1 MTLPSTLHQ
10 PLAPQAQGLM
20 SAFRFVLVAPSH
32 AGNIGSVVR
41 AMKTM
46 GLEDLVVVRPRE
58 ADFVNHPQARALA
71 SGAGDLLAKARRV
84 ESLPEAVEDCEFVVA
99 VSAAPR
105 EFGPLPRT
113 PAEVAAEAIDL
124 LRQRRVARVAM
135 VFGTERTG
143 LLIHEMQLCQALVS
157 IPANPAYS
165 SLNLSQAAQ
174 IVAFSLRQQLM
185 LSEAS
190 PAPAG
195 RGDAEPLARHADV
208 ERLHAHVEQ
217 ALVAIGYLDPAEPKR
232 LMPRLRRLLS
242 RTTLEASEVDLLHGI
257 CRQMEKLAAGAKP

>member
-1 MTLPSTLHQ
+1 
-10 PLAPQAQGLM
+10 
-20 SAFRFVLVAPSH
+20 
-32 AGNIGSVVR
+32 
-41 AMKTM
+41 
-46 GLEDLVVVRPRE
+46 
-58 ADFVNHPQARALA
+58 
-71 SGAGDLLAKARRV
+71 
-84 ESLPEAVEDCEFVVA
+84 VA
-99 VSAAPR
+99 V
-105 EFGPLPRT
+105 
-113 PAEVAAEAIDL
+113 EAIDL

-195 RGDAEPLARHADV
+195 RGDTEPLARHADV